1 VVNIQEIQEKE
12 LSDRIIGHEVNGGAL
27 RVCVFKISENFLG
40 KLPDEYSAHLA
51 TARQTL
57 EKQNYEWNLHFNRV
71 AGKGQFTNF
80 KSAKTDYEKLDSS
93 GQKIDLL
100 HFLGP
105 HFDIEKY
112 KPIIRGQLSNETLNS
127 YFYYDTEESP
137 ANKVDMNKLDAD
149 FRKLYPENR
158 GWFIHTM
165 MEPPYNMKLGK
176 EIRKRG
182 EYVLD
187 FLEYFF
193 GNLSKLTI
201 YSWNT
206 DCSVVFDAGKEWWG
220 SYFWTV
226 YNPTKQWY
234 IGIIASETD

>member
-1 VVNIQEIQEKE
+1 MVNIQEIQEKE
-12 LSDRIIGHEVNGGAL
+12 LLDRIIDHEKKGGAL
-27 RVCVFKISENFLG
+27 RICVFKISENYLG
-40 KLPDEYSAHLA
+40 ELSDEYLAHLV

-57 EKQNYEWNLHFNRV
+57 EKQNYEWNFHFNKV
-71 AGKGQFTNF
+71 AGKGQYRNF
-80 KSAKTDYEKLDSS
+80 KFATIDYEKLDSS
-93 GQKIDLL
+93 GHKIDLI

-112 KPIIRGQLSNETLNS
+112 KPIVRGQLGNETLNS

-137 ANKVDMNKLDAD
+137 VNKVDMNKLDAD
-149 FRKLYPENR
+149 FRKLYRENK
-158 GWFIHTM
+158 GCFIYTL
-165 MEPPYNMKLGK
+165 MEPPYNMRLGK
-176 EIRKRG
+176 EILKRG

-193 GNLSKLTI
+193 GDLSKLII